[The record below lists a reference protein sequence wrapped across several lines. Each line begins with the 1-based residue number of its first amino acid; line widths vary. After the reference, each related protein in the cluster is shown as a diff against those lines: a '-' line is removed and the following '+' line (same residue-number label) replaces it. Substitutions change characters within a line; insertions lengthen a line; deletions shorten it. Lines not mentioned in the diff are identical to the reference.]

1 MTLYRQFESAID
13 DVENTVLQTGS
24 DFFVVEVIP
33 KLQIISDL
41 MEMRDIE
48 HSDFQAYLQLFRN
61 DIRLDIEKCLEITPG
76 TPLEEKEALLNL
88 IKKHVRPKIKVLE
101 YAFSFYLKDDGL
113 LHADN
118 RNKRTSKMPSERRLT
133 NKKLLGALDR

>member
-101 YAFSFYLKDDGL
+101 YAFCFYLKDDGL